1 MVIQREPLS
10 NNFGDVGFLG
20 FETIT
25 LVPIQ
30 TSLID
35 HSLLTVLERQYYFF
49 FKKKNLKII
58 FDFNIPYCRWLNEY
72 HQQCRDK
79 VGPLLE
85 PGSDAH
91 KWLFSSTEAI

>member
-49 FKKKNLKII
+49 FLKIK
-58 FDFNIPYCRWLNEY
+58 N
-72 HQQCRDK
+72 
-79 VGPLLE
+79 
-85 PGSDAH
+85 
-91 KWLFSSTEAI
+91 